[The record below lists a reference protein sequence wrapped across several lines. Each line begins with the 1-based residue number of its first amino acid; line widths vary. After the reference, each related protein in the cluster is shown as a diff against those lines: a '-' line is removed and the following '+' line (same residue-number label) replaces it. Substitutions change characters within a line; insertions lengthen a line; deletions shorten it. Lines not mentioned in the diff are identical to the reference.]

1 MSSNSLAKEPA
12 RGLSASLKR
21 LKAFL
26 NQVLFN
32 LDSPWGRRFNLTIIA
47 MITLSALASMAGT
60 MPGLDENW
68 KAWIHQIE
76 IWTSWAFAVEFVLRL
91 LVAHRPAAYLFSVY
105 GFIDL
110 VAVLPLL
117 IFGVPHFELRLLR
130 IVRLLKLLRY
140 LKALRMF
147 LSNLRD
153 SMELLLMVV
162 GSICLAAILA
172 GNIVHMIEPE
182 TFTDAFSGAW
192 WSIVTMSTVGYGD
205 LVPISIGGR
214 ILAIILMGMGISL
227 FAIVT
232 ATLSAKVSK
241 LMNEQRTCRSCWNK
255 THNNHY
261 YCPRCGEKLD

>member
-1 MSSNSLAKEPA
+1 MSSKSLSRQKLHAGTA
-12 RGLSASLKR
+12 ILKR
-21 LKAFL
+21 ARAFM

-60 MPGLDENW
+60 IQGLNESW
-68 KAWIHQIE
+68 RLWIHRVE
-76 IWTSWAFAVEFVLRL
+76 IWTSWAFAMELILRL
-91 LVAHRPAAYLFSVY
+91 LVAHRPGAYLFSFY

-147 LSNLRD
+147 LANLRD
-153 SMELLLMVV
+153 SMEILLMVV
-162 GSICLAAILA
+162 GTISLAAILA
-172 GNIVHMIEPE
+172 GNVIHMIEPD
-182 TFTDAFSGAW
+182 TFTDAFTGAW

-205 LVPISIGGR
+205 LVPLTLGGR

-232 ATLSAKVSK
+232 ATLSVKVAKI
-241 LMNEQRTCRSCWNK
+241 MNEQRTCRSCWNK
-255 THNNHY
+255 THNSHFF
-261 YCPRCGEKLD
+261 CPRCGQKLD